1 MKKVILITAGVVL
14 SIVSYGQQS
23 PKQKEVGIGISTW
36 GTFGAFYR
44 VGSSKSLWRFTG
56 LNRYR
61 NLTQFS
67 SPDVQTKYSG
77 FNVTVQA
84 GKEFR
89 KSITDKL
96 DFRFGGD
103 VMFHYSHLTR
113 TVNDMT
119 MTDNDSYSK
128 ARYIGP
134 GINAVVGFNYKIKR
148 ILIGAE
154 ALPCFL
160 YTKGRTIT
168 QENGI
173 ETISNFSKFGY
184 SFTSGLLSLAYQF

>member
-1 MKKVILITAGVVL
+1 MKKVILITIGIAL
-14 SIVSYGQQS
+14 SIVSHGQQS

-44 VGSSKSLWRFTG
+44 VGSPKSLWRFTV
-56 LNRYR
+56 LNRYG
-61 NLTQFS
+61 NLSQFS
-67 SPDVQTKYSG
+67 APDIQTKYSG

-89 KSITDKL
+89 KSITDKF

-103 VMFHYSHLTR
+103 VMFHYSYFTR
-113 TVNDMT
+113 AVDDMT

-134 GINAVVGFNYKIKR
+134 GVNGVVGFNYKIKR

-173 ETISNFSKFGY
+173 ETITNFSKFGH
-184 SFTSGLLSLAYQF
+184 SFTGGLLSLAYRF